1 MKIRPYEEKDF
12 QAVLDT
18 INDGATA
25 YRGHIP
31 EDCYHTPYM
40 KEEYLSSEIKD
51 GVNFWC
57 CESDDEITGVMGIQ
71 DRGELYL
78 IRHAYV
84 RTSARRKGIGS
95 LLMTKLL
102 KESELPFLIGCWK
115 GAAWAIDFYRK
126 QGFETVTE
134 EEKNLLLRTYW
145 HLPDRQI
152 ETSHVMGD
160 EAFLKSPLLEKLKA
174 GSL

>member
-1 MKIRPYEEKDF
+1 MKIRRYEEKDF
-12 QAVLDT
+12 QEVLDT
-18 INDGATA
+18 INDGASA

-31 EDCYHTPYM
+31 DDCFHTPYM
-40 KEEYLSSEIKD
+40 KEKYLASEIKD
-51 GVNFWC
+51 GVRFWC
-57 CESDDEITGVMGIQ
+57 SESDSLVNGVMGIQ
-71 DRGELYL
+71 DRGDLFL

-95 LLMTKLL
+95 LLMEKLL
-102 KESELPFLIGCWK
+102 SESELPFLIGCWK
-115 GAAWAIDFYRK
+115 GATWAVDFYRK
-126 QGFETVTE
+126 QGFETVNE

-160 EAFLKSPLLEKLKA
+160 AAFLASPILENLMAPKR
-174 GSL
+174 